1 MEEKISEYIDENT
14 EGVVDND
21 NIYSERVRN
30 QLLEDDELT
39 PAEEGFMIG
48 YLGA

>member
-1 MEEKISEYIDENT
+1 MEEEFNSYVGEDT
-14 EGVVDND
+14 EKYVDD
-21 NIYSERVRN
+21 DSIYSEKVRN

-39 PAEEGFMIG
+39 SAEEGFMIG